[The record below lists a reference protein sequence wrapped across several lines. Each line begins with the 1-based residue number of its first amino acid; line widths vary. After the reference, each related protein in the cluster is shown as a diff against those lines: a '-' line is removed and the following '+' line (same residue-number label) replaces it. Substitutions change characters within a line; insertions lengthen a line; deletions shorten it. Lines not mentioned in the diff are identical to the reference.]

1 MQQVTTLFR
10 FSICSIQK
18 PIAQIVHLVPLAFV
32 RLHYHR
38 HFADKWFQQDEA
50 KCVVC
55 FEDVRLVDLFGLE
68 CGHSSFHSTC
78 LAQWIAKSATCPLCR
93 RAVSSTVE
101 IQAMTQ
107 AQQSHLHPPIVEDTY
122 FDATLQ
128 LTILS
133 LLSPLHE
140 MVADIN
146 TEDQLI
152 NADHELADIARL
164 INGGPSVWAL

>member
-1 MQQVTTLFR
+1 M
-10 FSICSIQK
+10 
-18 PIAQIVHLVPLAFV
+18 
-32 RLHYHR
+32 
-38 HFADKWFQQDEA
+38 
-50 KCVVC
+50 
-55 FEDVRLVDLFGLE
+55 
-68 CGHSSFHSTC
+68 
-78 LAQWIAKSATCPLCR
+78 
-93 RAVSSTVE
+93 
-101 IQAMTQ
+101 MQ